1 MACHHHAEI
10 NPQVRDARQKQ
21 QNRHWEN
28 YQQRHDGQHQHHL
41 KETRKKKKANHPV
54 AEFVIL
60 TATGAKI
67 EKFSK

>member
-1 MACHHHAEI
+1 MAHHHHAEI

-41 KETRKKKKANHPV
+41 KGTRKKKANHPV
-54 AEFVIL
+54 AEFAIL

-67 EKFSK
+67 KKFSI